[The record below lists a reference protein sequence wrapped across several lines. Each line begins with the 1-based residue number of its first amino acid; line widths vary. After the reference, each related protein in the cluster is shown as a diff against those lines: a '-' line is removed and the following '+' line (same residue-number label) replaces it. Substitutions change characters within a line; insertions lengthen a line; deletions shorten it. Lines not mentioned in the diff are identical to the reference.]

1 MSYNRFKIPGRGFP
15 VPGYHKEREQNMTY
29 FVIYIITQ
37 VKGFVN
43 GFFEKFYD
51 LGIGFFSR

>member
-15 VPGYHKEREQNMTY
+15 VPGYQKERERNMTY
-29 FVIYIITQ
+29 FVIYIILL

-43 GFFEKFYD
+43 SFFENFM
-51 LGIGFFSR
+51 I